1 MPALKANGIQIEY
14 DTFGHRE
21 ADPLLLIMGL
31 GGQLTL
37 WDEDFCRGLAG
48 GGHFVVRYDNRD
60 VGLSTK
66 FEHAGTPKVLEMMQ
80 RAASGQA
87 PEAPYMLA
95 DMADDAAGVLD
106 ALEIDAAHVVGASLG
121 GMIAQTV
128 AIRHPARVR
137 TLVSMMSTTG
147 NPELPPA
154 KPEAM
159 AMLMRKPAGSR
170 EEAIEAA
177 VEGGRVMAGPGF
189 PFDEARARERAARN
203 YDRSFYPQGIARQLA
218 AVIASGSRVEALAG
232 VRAPTLVVH
241 GDADPLVPL
250 EGGRDTAR
258 AIPGAELLVIEGMG
272 HDLPVGAFPRLIA
285 AIHEHAK
292 KASASG

>member
-1 MPALKANGIQIEY
+1 MPELSANGIRIEY
-14 DTFGHRE
+14 DTFGDRG

-31 GGQLTL
+31 GGQMTL
-37 WDEDFCRGLAG
+37 WHEDFCRGLSS

-66 FEHAGTPKVLEMMQ
+66 FDEAGTPNVLEMMQ
-80 RAASGQA
+80 RPPSG
-87 PEAPYMLA
+87 EAPQAGYTLH

-106 ALEIDAAHVVGASLG
+106 ALEIEAAHVIGASMG

-128 AIRHPARVR
+128 ANRHPARVR
-137 TLVSMMSTTG
+137 TLVSIMSSTG

-159 AMLMRKPAGSR
+159 AVLMRERAGSR
-170 EEAIEAA
+170 EQAIEAA
-177 VEGGRVMAGPGF
+177 VEGGRVLAGPGF
-189 PFDEARARERAARN
+189 PFDEARVRERAARN
-203 YDRSFYPQGIARQLA
+203 YDRSFNPEGIARQLA
-218 AVIASGSRVEALAG
+218 AIIASGSRKQALSA

-241 GDADPLVPL
+241 GDADPLVPI
-250 EGGRDTAR
+250 EAGHDTVEAV
-258 AIPGAELLVIEGMG
+258 PGAELLVIEGMG
-272 HDLPVGAFPRLIA
+272 HDLPVQVFPRLIA

-292 KASASG
+292 KATASV